1 MKDKF
6 PAWAVFLA
14 LWFVAPD
21 QAAASPATGVDASND
36 QAGDDSRHYLRLE
49 IDNLVI
55 DTDGLV
61 AASQSLAQ
69 AVDRLGQSIETLADS
84 DEVLS
89 AEDRAA
95 VLGAVQSVDRAS
107 AALADVA
114 TRLPQTVADLNAN
127 LPAMIENARAP
138 IADLSAGLRYA
149 SDGVVALTDSL
160 PETTARVT
168 AMVDEVLNAALLRA
182 SVFVIL
188 LFVVIALATIWVIG
202 YIYKTYIEPVISKLD
217 ALVGAPEHFAS
228 LALHMKETSDNLLQ
242 LQGKLPKKAAV
253 KKAAMKKA
261 APGKSSPGT

>member
-1 MKDKF
+1 MNYKI
-6 PAWAVFLA
+6 PGWVVLLA
-14 LWFVAPD
+14 LSIAAPENA
-21 QAAASPATGVDASND
+21 AAASPEAGTGASGEPG
-36 QAGDDSRHYLRLE
+36 AAREYLRVS
-49 IDNLVI
+49 IDNLVV

-69 AVDRLGQSIETLADS
+69 AVDRLGASIETLADR
-84 DEVLS
+84 DQVLS
-89 AEDRAA
+89 ADDRAA

-114 TRLPQTVADLNAN
+114 TRLPQTVAELNQS

-160 PETTARVT
+160 PETTVRVT
-168 AMVDEVLNAALLRA
+168 TMVDEVLNAALLRA

-202 YIYKTYIEPVISKLD
+202 YIYKSYIEPVMHKLD

-228 LALHMKETSDNLLQ
+228 LARDMKETSDNLLQ
-242 LQGKLPKKAAV
+242 LQGKPPRKAPAKKATPA
-253 KKAAMKKA
+253 KK
-261 APGKSSPGT
+261 PSPGG

>member
-1 MKDKF
+1 MHNKF
-6 PAWAVFLA
+6 PGWAVLLA
-14 LWFVAPD
+14 LWIAVPAH
-21 QAAASPATGVDASND
+21 AAATSAVTG
-36 QAGDDSRHYLRLE
+36 AGAGGEPGVTREYLRVSV
-49 IDNLVI
+49 DNLVI

-69 AVDRLGQSIETLADS
+69 AVDRLGESIATLAAS
-84 DEVLS
+84 DAVLS
-89 AEDRAA
+89 PDDRAA
-95 VLGAVQSVDRAS
+95 LLGAVQSVDRAS

-114 TRLPQTVADLNAN
+114 TRLPQTVADLNEN

-149 SDGVVALTDSL
+149 SDGVVAITDSL

-202 YIYKTYIEPVISKLD
+202 YIYKAYIEPVIQKLD

-228 LALHMKETSDNLLQ
+228 LARHMKETSDNLLQ
-242 LQGKLPKKAAV
+242 LQLQQPRTEAKASRPK
-253 KKAAMKKA
+253 
-261 APGKSSPGT
+261 S

>member
-1 MKDKF
+1 MKTNRRPYPIAIF
-6 PAWAVFLA
+6 LCFGMTPVF
-14 LWFVAPD
+14 
-21 QAAASPATGVDASND
+21 AAAESPAEVAATAPAADE
-36 QAGDDSRHYLRLE
+36 SRQYLRLE

-69 AVDRLGQSIETLADS
+69 AVDRLGESIATLADS

-138 IADLSAGLRYA
+138 IADRSAGLRYA
-149 SDGVVALTDSL
+149 SDGVVALTESL

-182 SVFVIL
+182 SVFLIL
-188 LFVVIALATIWVIG
+188 LFVVLALAAIWVVG
-202 YIYKTYIEPVISKLD
+202 YIYKSYLEPVMQKLD

-228 LALHMKETSDNLLQ
+228 LAQHMKETSDNLLA
-242 LQGKLPKKAAV
+242 LQGKTAKKTVA
-253 KKAAMKKA
+253 KKA
-261 APGKSSPGT
+261 APSRKSSSRT

>member
-1 MKDKF
+1 MKTKRCPYPLAIF
-6 PAWAVFLA
+6 LILGVTPAFAA
-14 LWFVAPD
+14 GDPPAE
-21 QAAASPATGVDASND
+21 AAASAPAVDDAR
-36 QAGDDSRHYLRLE
+36 QYLRLE

-55 DTDGLV
+55 DTDRLV

-84 DEVLS
+84 NEVLS

-149 SDGVVALTDSL
+149 SDGVVAITKSM
-160 PETTARVT
+160 PETTVRVT

-217 ALVGAPEHFAS
+217 ALVGAPEHLAS
-228 LALHMKETSDNLLQ
+228 LAQHMKETSDNLVL
-242 LQGKLPKKAAV
+242 LQGGASKKAPT
-253 KKAAMKKA
+253 KKSAPIKK
-261 APGKSSPGT
+261 PSGS

>member
-1 MKDKF
+1 MIDKF
-6 PAWAVFLA
+6 PGRAVFLI
-14 LWFVAPD
+14 LWLATPNHVA
-21 QAAASPATGVDASND
+21 ATSPEQNVGAGGEPGAT
-36 QAGDDSRHYLRLE
+36 REYLRVSV
-49 IDNLVI
+49 DNLVV

-69 AVDRLGQSIETLADS
+69 AVDRLGASIETLADS

-89 AEDRAA
+89 AEDR
-95 VLGAVQSVDRAS
+95 VTVMNAVQSVDRAS
-107 AALADVA
+107 AALAEVA
-114 TRLPQTVADLNAN
+114 TRLPQTVAELNQN

-149 SDGVVALTDSL
+149 SDGVVAITESL

-168 AMVDEVLNAALLRA
+168 TMVDEVLNAALLRA

-202 YIYKTYIEPVISKLD
+202 YIYKSYLEPVMNRLD

-228 LALHMKETSDNLLQ
+228 LARHMKETSDNLLL
-242 LQGKLPKKAAV
+242 LQGKVPKKTAV
-253 KKAAMKKA
+253 KKAATTRK
-261 APGKSSPGT
+261 PSPGT

>member
-6 PAWAVFLA
+6 PGWAAFLV
-14 LWFVAPD
+14 LWLAAPD
-21 QAAASPATGVDASND
+21 YAAANTAATGAGASSD
-36 QAGDDSRHYLRLE
+36 PGAAREYLRVN
-49 IDNLVI
+49 IDNLVV

-69 AVDRLGQSIETLADS
+69 AVDRLGESIETLADS
-84 DEVLS
+84 AEVLS

-114 TRLPQTVADLNAN
+114 TRLPQTIADLNEN

-160 PETTARVT
+160 PETTVRVT
-168 AMVDEVLNAALLRA
+168 TLVDEVLNAALLRA

-188 LFVVIALATIWVIG
+188 LFVVIALATVFVIG
-202 YIYKTYIEPVISKLD
+202 YIYKSYLEPVMNRLD

-228 LALHMKETSDNLLQ
+228 LARHMKQTSDNLLA
-242 LQGKLPKKAAV
+242 LQGKPPKKAAA
-253 KKAAMKKA
+253 KNS
-261 APGKSSPGT
+261 APTKKSSPGS

>member
-1 MKDKF
+1 MKYKF
-6 PAWAVFLA
+6 PGWAVIPV
-14 LWFVAPD
+14 LWLVAPHHV
-21 QAAASPATGVDASND
+21 AVASPATSVDASSEL
-36 QAGDDSRHYLRLE
+36 ATGDSRQYLRLE

-114 TRLPQTVADLNAN
+114 TRLPQTLAELNEN

-138 IADLSAGLRYA
+138 LADLSDGLRYA
-149 SDGVVALTDSL
+149 SDGVVAITDSL
-160 PETTARVT
+160 PDTTARVT

-202 YIYKTYIEPVISKLD
+202 YIYKAYIEPVIHKLD

-228 LALHMKETSDNLLQ
+228 LARHMKETSDNLLL
-242 LQGKLPKKAAV
+242 LQAKPPKKAPV
-253 KKAAMKKA
+253 KKVAANRKT
-261 APGKSSPGT
+261 PPGT